1 MFYSTTDGQYIN
13 EGQAFTISGIQY
25 PNNWLNL
32 STPEEKL
39 AIGLEEVI
47 ATNQPANNQY
57 YWVSSTLDKATLT
70 YINTPKDLDQVKTNS
85 VSQINATAYSLLF
98 PSDWM
103 VVKATET
110 STPINPVWNTYRA
123 NVRATADQ
131 TRTAVTVAVDVDA
144 VANIMGS
151 IVWPKSPNEVVKE
164 VVEVVA
170 KISQVTAEN
179 VEIAVETPI
188 VTVEETQTTQTE
200 VVNEQL

>member
-1 MFYSTTDGQYIN
+1 MFYSTTNGQYIN
-13 EGQAFTISGIQY
+13 EGQAFTIGGIQY
-25 PNNWLNL
+25 PANWLNL

-47 ATNQPANNQY
+47 ATNQPANDQY

-70 YINTPKDLDQVKTNS
+70 YTNTPKDLTTVKSNAF
-85 VSQINATAYSLLF
+85 SQINATAYLILQ

-110 STPINPVWNTYRA
+110 STPINPDWNTYRA

-131 TRTAVTVAVDVDA
+131 NRTAVTSASDVDA

-151 IVWPKSPNEVVKE
+151 IVWPKSPNEI
-164 VVEVVA
+164 A
-170 KISQVTAEN
+170 A
-179 VEIAVETPI
+179 EIA
-188 VTVEETQTTQTE
+188 QTTQTE